1 MELKEY
7 LRGVELFNGL
17 TEEELDQVCLIS
29 REKAVHSGA
38 SIMRQD
44 ERGDELFIITQGMV
58 EVSLSSSLREKIV
71 VNLGAGQIVGE
82 MALVDGGSRSAN
94 VRAISDP
101 TLLETIKR
109 RDFDELC
116 EKNTHLGYIV
126 MRNLAVDLSFKLRH
140 RNLSERG
147 EDGGL

>member
-44 ERGDELFIITQGMV
+44 EEGDELFIITQEMV
-58 EVSLSSSLREKIV
+58 EVSLSSSLKEKIV

-82 MALVDGGSRSAN
+82 MALVDGGPR
-94 VRAISDP
+94 
-101 TLLETIKR
+101 
-109 RDFDELC
+109 
-116 EKNTHLGYIV
+116 
-126 MRNLAVDLSFKLRH
+126 
-140 RNLSERG
+140 
-147 EDGGL
+147 